1 MERFIWILLVL
12 IAGAMLPLQAGLNAK
27 VGRII
32 ESPVHASLISF
43 VIGSIGLFLY
53 VLLARVNFQASEIRH
68 IPIEAWG
75 AGLLGAIYVTV
86 IILAFPRLGA
96 ALTFGLVVSGQLMLS
111 LILDHYKILVLQ
123 IHPFNYQR
131 MAGIVLII
139 LGVVVIR
146 KF

>member
-1 MERFIWILLVL
+1 MQKIIWIILVL
-12 IAGAMLPLQAGLNAK
+12 LAGGMLPVQAGLNAK

-43 VIGSIGLFLY
+43 LVGSIGLFTY
-53 VLLARVNFQASEIRH
+53 VLISRLHFQASEIKN

-75 AGLLGAIYVTV
+75 AGILGAIYVTI

-96 ALTFGLVVSGQLMLS
+96 ALTFGLVVAGQLFLS
-111 LILDHYKILVLQ
+111 LLLDHYKILVLQ
-123 IHPFNYQR
+123 PHTFSLQR
-131 MAGIVLII
+131 LGGVVLII
-139 LGVVVIR
+139 IGVLVIR